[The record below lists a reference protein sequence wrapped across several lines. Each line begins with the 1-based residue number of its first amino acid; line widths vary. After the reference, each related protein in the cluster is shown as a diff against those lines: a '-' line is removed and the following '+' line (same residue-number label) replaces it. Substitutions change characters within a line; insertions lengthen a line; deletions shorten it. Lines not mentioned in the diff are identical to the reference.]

1 MTRIVLVPGTLALL
15 PEYASLEDP
24 VPDLRFASRDA
35 VSWLADEVRVL
46 ADDQGRRVAEAL
58 LAERP
63 EPPTRPRTHEES
75 WLVVGNGSAK
85 RTEKAPGHLDER
97 AEPFDERLGRALG
110 AADPEALRGIDQAL
124 AADLWAATGQM
135 PALADLLSGAGAHT
149 VAVDYE
155 GAPYGVQY
163 WVMRWRVPSP

>member
-35 VSWLADEVRVL
+35 VSWLGHEVSVL
-46 ADDQGRRVAEAL
+46 ADEQGRRVAEAL

-63 EPPTRPRTHEES
+63 APVTEEES

-97 AEPFDERLGRALG
+97 AEAFDERLGRALG
-110 AADPEALRGIDQAL
+110 AVDTEALRGTDQAL

-163 WVMRWRVPSP
+163 WVMRWRVGTL